1 MRQFRSFGWALVLTA
16 LCGTTALAQR
26 QVSGTV
32 KASDTGEPVPS
43 AQVLIPGTSIGAL
56 TGDDGRFTLNNAPS
70 GTFSL
75 EVRRIGFQQTTVTIA
90 ADRSTIDV
98 QLTRGVLRLGEQVVT
113 GQATTVARQNLAN
126 DVATVHAE
134 DLTRT
139 SQPTL
144 ENALQGKV
152 AGATITAN
160 SGAPGGGMQIRM
172 RGATSIF
179 GNAEPLYVIDGV
191 PVSNA
196 TIQSGVNAISSAS
209 AGMDASDQDNGSNRI
224 ADINPADI
232 ASIEI
237 LKGPSAAAIYGS
249 SAANGV
255 VLITTKRGQPGA
267 TVLHLTQRFGTYRPS
282 NKIGF
287 RHFTLEEA
295 YDVAN
300 SGDPTKEILDSAAV
314 KANWESCNGYCD
326 MEDQVFDNTGLAYLT
341 SLSASGGDENT
352 RFFASGLVQHD
363 NGIMRGTGYDKQSMR
378 LNGEQK
384 VGSKLTLRVQ
394 TNLVHSLTKRGLS
407 NNDNNNITPYFAIG
421 QTPSFFDFRP
431 KDGVYPDNPFTSS
444 NVLQTVAFLD
454 VPSDVFR
461 LIGST
466 NAKYDVFST
475 DRQSLTATL
484 DAGIDHYTQK
494 DHLYSPPFMQYEG
507 NDGLL
512 GTVTDQSGVVTNGT
526 VALTVA
532 HKFTPESNSFSATT
546 SLGVRSGYQALNRT
560 NIVGQGLLPGQTSV
574 DQASATSTFQAR
586 QDVRNLALF
595 LGEDFLALDERLF
608 VSLGAL
614 GQRTTTNADVN
625 KLYYYPK
632 ASASYRLPSFASW
645 INELKVRVAY
655 GETGNEPFYGNK
667 YTPLATV
674 NYGGATGVQIGGIVA
689 DPDLHPE
696 REKEFEG
703 GIDAGLFNSRVSL
716 SATFY
721 QKNNEDLLL
730 QEALPPSSG
739 YATRIFNAGSSRNRG
754 MELGLTALPVASDE
768 LTWTSRV
775 TFTKN
780 VGVITS
786 LPDSSGF
793 SVGAFSNDFG
803 NGFIEVGASPTQIVG
818 TDVDVDRGFRK
829 YGDTEPDFS
838 VGFSNDFVVGP
849 VRLYGL
855 LDWRHGS
862 SVVNLSQ
869 LIYDLSGTS
878 ADVDAAD
885 ARLADLGVKAPYIQD
900 AGFVKLREVTLSYD
914 LPESLVRGILGDRAD
929 RVSLQ
934 LSGRNLV
941 TWTDYE
947 GLDPEVS
954 NFGNQNIIRSQDVA
968 PYPPSRSFFVS
979 LDVDF

>member
-1 MRQFRSFGWALVLTA
+1 MRQFRSFGWAVVLTA
-16 LCGTTALAQR
+16 LCWSTALAQR

-56 TGDDGRFTLNNAPS
+56 TGEDGRFTLANAPS
-70 GTFSL
+70 STFSL
-75 EVRRIGFQQTTVTIA
+75 EVRRIGFQQTTVA
-90 ADRSTIDV
+90 VAPESSTIEV
-98 QLTRGVLRLGEQVVT
+98 LLTRGVLRLGEQVIT

-126 DVATVHAE
+126 AVETVHAE

-139 SQPTL
+139 STPTL

-152 AGATITAN
+152 SGATITAN

-172 RGATSIF
+172 RGATSVF

-196 TIQSGVNAISSAS
+196 TIQSGVNAISSAGS
-209 AGMDASDQDNGSNRI
+209 GLDASDQDNSSNRI

-232 ASIEI
+232 ASIDI

-255 VLITTKRGQPGA
+255 ILITTKKGQPGA
-267 TVLHLTQRFGTYRPS
+267 TRLHLTQRFGTYRPS

-287 RHFTLEEA
+287 RRFTLDEA
-295 YDVAN
+295 YAVAN
-300 SGDPTKEILDSAAV
+300 SGDPEKEILDSAAV
-314 KANWESCNGYCD
+314 RANWEACNGYCD
-326 MEDQVFDNTGLAYLT
+326 VEEQVFDNTGLAFLT

-352 RFFASGLVQHD
+352 KFFASGLAQHD
-363 NGIMRGTGYDKQSMR
+363 NGIMRGTGYDKQSLR

-384 VGSKLTLRVQ
+384 VGSKLTLQVN
-394 TNLVHSLTKRGLS
+394 TNLVHSLTKRGIS

-431 KDGVYPDNPFTSS
+431 KNGIYPDNPFTSS
-444 NVLQTVAFLD
+444 NPLQTVAFLQT
-454 VPSDVFR
+454 PSDVFR
-461 LIGST
+461 LIGSA

-475 DRQSLTATL
+475 DRQSLIATL

-507 NDGLL
+507 VDGLL
-512 GTVTDQSGVVTNGT
+512 GTATDQSGVVTNGT
-526 VALTVA
+526 VALTLA
-532 HKFTPESNSFSATT
+532 HKFTPASEALSATT
-546 SLGVRSGYQALNRT
+546 SIGVRSRYQDLNRT
-560 NIVGQGLLPGQTSV
+560 NAVAQGLLPDQTSI
-574 DQASATSTFQAR
+574 DQAAATFNFQTR
-586 QDVRNLALF
+586 ENVRNLAVF
-595 LGEDFLALDERLF
+595 VGEDLLALDERLF
-608 VSLGAL
+608 LSLGAL
-614 GQRTTTNADVN
+614 GQRSTNNAGVD

-632 ASASYRLPSFASW
+632 ASASYRLPEFASW
-645 INELKVRVAY
+645 INELKLRVAY
-655 GETGNEPFYGNK
+655 GETGNEPLYGNR
-667 YTPLATV
+667 YTPLNVV
-674 NYGGATGVQIGGIVA
+674 NYGGVTGVQVGGIISS
-689 DPDLHPE
+689 PDLHPE

-716 SATFY
+716 TATFY
-721 QKNNEDLLL
+721 QKNNEELLL
-730 QEALPPSSG
+730 QQALAPYTG
-739 YATRIFNAGSSRNRG
+739 YTTRIFNGGSMRNRG
-754 MELGLTALPVASDE
+754 VELGITALPIASDQ
-768 LTWTSRV
+768 LTWSSHV
-775 TFTKN
+775 TFAKN
-780 VGVITS
+780 VGVVTS
-786 LPDSSGF
+786 LPIPNGF

-803 NGFIEVGASPTQIVG
+803 NGYIEVGESPTQIVG
-818 TDVDVDRGFRK
+818 TDADVERGFRK

-838 VGFSNDFVVGP
+838 IGFANDFTMGP

-869 LIYDLSGTS
+869 LIYDGSGTT
-878 ADVDAAD
+878 ADTAGAN
-885 ARLADLGVKAPYIQD
+885 ARLAAFGVKAPYIQD

-914 LPESLVRGILGDRAD
+914 LPENLVRRVLGERAD

-934 LSGRNLV
+934 LSGRNLI